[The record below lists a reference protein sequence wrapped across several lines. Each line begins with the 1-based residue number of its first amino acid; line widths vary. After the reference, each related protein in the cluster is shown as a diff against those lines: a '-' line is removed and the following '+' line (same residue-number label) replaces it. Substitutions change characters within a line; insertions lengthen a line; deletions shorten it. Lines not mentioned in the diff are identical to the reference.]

1 MEKYTEYSDDIM
13 EKHIIPDIDNLLKK
27 EYHSDNDV
35 IDALK
40 QLENS
45 WKDLPLPKEYSTA
58 LLMLVTSKF
67 SYDKILQAVPFIYTL
82 IFTMKAIT
90 YLFFKGRQF
99 HSEISLVSSV
109 IKINDDIAEDKM
121 AAKLITEQI
130 SFAQDIVMSA
140 SSDKKNIIIQEM
152 QKNVDGFIEI
162 YR

>member
-13 EKHIIPDIDNLLKK
+13 EKHIIPDIDNLLTK
-27 EYHSDNDV
+27 EYNSDDDV
-35 IDALK
+35 INALK
-40 QLENS
+40 ELENS
-45 WKDLPLPKEYSTA
+45 WKTLPLPDEYRKA
-58 LLMLVTSKF
+58 LMMLVTNRY
-67 SYDKILQAVPFIYTL
+67 SYEMILNAVPFIYTL

-109 IKINDDIAEDKM
+109 IKINDDTAEDKM

-140 SSDKKNIIIQEM
+140 SSDKEYIIRNEM
-152 QKNVDGFIEI
+152 QKNTDGFIAI
-162 YR
+162 YK

>member
-13 EKHIIPDIDNLLKK
+13 EKHIIPDIDNLLTK
-27 EYHSDNDV
+27 EYNSDDDV
-35 IDALK
+35 INALK
-40 QLENS
+40 ELENS
-45 WKDLPLPKEYSTA
+45 WKTLPLPDEYRKA
-58 LLMLVTSKF
+58 LMMLVTNRY
-67 SYDKILQAVPFIYTL
+67 SYEMILNAVPFIYTL

-109 IKINDDIAEDKM
+109 IKINDDTAEDKM

-140 SSDKKNIIIQEM
+140 SSGKEYIIRNEM
-152 QKNVDGFIEI
+152 QKNTDGFIAI
-162 YR
+162 YK